1 MIYLDNSATTR
12 LCARA
17 IEKMTEAMGC
27 YGNPSSLH
35 SMGLEAQK
43 LLEEARGAICDSLG
57 IRPGSGYS
65 LIFTGSGTE
74 ANNLAILGSA
84 AAKRRRVSN
93 RIITTDSE
101 HPSVSRP
108 LGRLEEAGFTIVRL
122 HTRGGVIDFDEYRE
136 ELLRGAFM
144 VTVMMVNNETGAVY
158 DVAGMFDLAKQLCPD
173 VITHCDATQGYFKI
187 VFTPQ
192 KIKADLVTVSA
203 HKIHGPKGV
212 GALSVSPEIKKRR
225 AIVPIILG
233 GGQEEELRSGT
244 ENLIC
249 IAGFGGA
256 ASEYAPR
263 AVEYAKDIAA
273 LRDYTEK
280 NLEELEGI
288 RINRPRGMRAPHII
302 SLTLPGIKSE
312 TMVNFLSSKGIAVSG
327 GSACSSRR
335 EKVSAALLGFG
346 LERHEVACS
355 LRISLCYTNTNED
368 ADALCAALGEG
379 IATLVRAG
387 EI

>member
-12 LCARA
+12 LCAGA
-17 IEKMTEAMGC
+17 VEKMTEAMGC
-27 YGNPSSLH
+27 FGNPSSLH

-43 LLEEARGAICDSLG
+43 LLEAARAEVCDSLG

-74 ANNLAILGSA
+74 ANNLAILGCA
-84 AAKRRRVSN
+84 AAKQRRVSD

-122 HTRGGVIDFDEYRE
+122 GTRGGVIDFDDYQK
-136 ELLRGAFM
+136 ELFRGAFM

-158 DVAGMFDLAKQLCPD
+158 DVGGMFELAKRLCPG
-173 VITHCDATQGYFKI
+173 VITHCDATQGYLKLA
-187 VFTPQ
+187 FTPQ

-212 GALSVSPEIKKRR
+212 GALTVSPEIKKRR
-225 AIVPIILG
+225 ALVPIIYG
-233 GGQEEELRSGT
+233 GGQEEEFRSGT
-244 ENLIC
+244 ESLVG

-256 ASEYAPR
+256 AAEYAPR
-263 AVEYAKDIAA
+263 AAGYAEKMTS
-273 LRDYTEK
+273 LRDYAEEK
-280 NLEELEGI
+280 LVVLEGI
-288 RINRPRGMRAPHII
+288 RINRPRGVRAPHII

-312 TMVNFLSSKGIAVSG
+312 TMVNFLSSRGIAVSG
-327 GSACSSRR
+327 GAACSSRR
-335 EKVSAALLGFG
+335 DIVSPTLLAFG
-346 LERHEVACS
+346 LERQEAACS
-355 LRISLCYTNTNED
+355 LRISFCHTNTKEEV
-368 ADALCAALGEG
+368 DALCAALGEG
-379 IATLVRAG
+379 LGTLVRAG
-387 EI
+387 KI